1 MPTIMALLS
10 LGDILASTAQ
20 LQPKTPAMRSAR
32 SQNRAAAWSRDLAQW
47 REYRLAMA
55 RTEAERQAFEQE
67 YAARMEQGPD
77 FCGYHA
83 RSEFC
88 EAPLHRMD
96 ERGKQQLLRAFDE
109 IRRWTWRNGRAPHG
123 QAVSRAYREVLSALC
138 ALAVRHG
145 RVFPSYEKLAS
156 MACCSRSTVYRA
168 LQWLKAWGLLDWKRR
183 LKRSATPLGMRVS
196 QASNVYSIALKGLAA
211 IGTAIFSCAS
221 ECHKTTPSSY
231 TPTASLMQRI
241 VGAAPRPSSSL

>member
-1 MPTIMALLS
+1 MALS
-10 LGDILASTAQ
+10 LGDVLASTAQ
-20 LQPKTPAMRSAR
+20 LQPKPRVKSAR

-47 REYRLAMA
+47 REYRIAMA
-55 RTEAERQAFEQE
+55 RTDAERQAFEQE

-77 FCGYHA
+77 FAGYHA

-96 ERGKQQLLRAFDE
+96 ERGRLQILRAFDE
-109 IRRWTWRNGRAPHG
+109 IRRWLWRNRTPHG

-183 LKRSATPLGMRVS
+183 LKRSATPLGVRVS
-196 QASNVYSIALKGLAA
+196 QASNVYSVALKGLAA
-211 IGTAIFSCAS
+211 IGTAIFSRAS
-221 ECHKTTPSSY
+221 ECHKKTASNY
-231 TPTASLMQRI
+231 TPTANVLRRI
-241 VGAAPRPSSSL
+241 VGAASPHSDLA

>member
-1 MPTIMALLS
+1 MAFS
-10 LGDILASTAQ
+10 LGDILAQNSDM
-20 LQPKTPAMRSAR
+20 QPRAPRVRSAR
-32 SQNRAAAWSRDLAQW
+32 SQNRAAAWSRDLALW
-47 REYRLAMA
+47 KEYRTSLA

-77 FCGYHA
+77 FTGYHA

-88 EAPLHRMD
+88 EAPLHKMD
-96 ERGKQQLLRAFDE
+96 ERGKVRILRAFDE
-109 IRRWTWRNGRAPHG
+109 IRRWLWRNRTPHG

-183 LKRSATPLGMRVS
+183 LKRSATPLGSRVS
-196 QASNVYSIALKGLAA
+196 QASNVYAIALKGLAA
-211 IGTAIFSCAS
+211 IGTAIFHRGP
-221 ECHKTTPSSY
+221 ECHNRLPSNY
-231 TPTASLMQRI
+231 TPAANVLRRI
-241 VGAAPRPSSSL
+241 VGAAPRPSGSL